1 MLSVGSLLRLDKAV
15 FDNIL
20 VAVDGSEHSKKAMSY
35 AVELAEKF
43 GASITLIHVYSAI
56 LPIIPATD
64 ALTSATVAAPAS
76 AAVAAKIAEDA
87 RKLGERILEDLGK
100 IVKERGIPVEKVLR
114 EGDAVKEVVA
124 EARKGGFSLVV
135 IGHRGLSK
143 LSELLLGSVSEGVGH
158 KAPCSVMIVK

>member
-1 MLSVGSLLRLDKAV
+1 MFEK
-15 FDNIL
+15 IL
-20 VAVDGSEHSKKAMSY
+20 VAVDGSEHSKKAMGS

-43 GASITLIHVYSAI
+43 GASITLIHVYSAV

-64 ALTSATVAAPAS
+64 ALASPTVTATAS

-87 RKLGERILEDLGK
+87 RKLGDRILEDGEK
-100 IVKERGIPVEKVLR
+100 VVKERGIQVEKVLR
-114 EGDAVKEVVA
+114 EGDAVKEIVA
-124 EARKGGFSLVV
+124 EAQKGGFSLIV